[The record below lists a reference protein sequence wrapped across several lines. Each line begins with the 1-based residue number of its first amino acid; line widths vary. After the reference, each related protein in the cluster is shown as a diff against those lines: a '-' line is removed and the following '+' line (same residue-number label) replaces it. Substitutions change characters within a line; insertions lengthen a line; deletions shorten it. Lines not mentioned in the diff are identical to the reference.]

1 MTKACEKSSLWKN
14 KEYDRQ
20 IIKDLMDGVEVVRR
34 KYLIQNNAENQTK
47 FQKRQQQAQLS
58 PLVETQINGLVGKGL
73 ASGISVNS
81 DNDFINS
88 LNKNFDGFNRTIFDF
103 SRDFYKLAETYS
115 EAYAFVDFEQLEIDE
130 NGNLQN
136 ADNLRPF
143 VVILDLNSILHTRD
157 NGKECTYL
165 RFKEYKTISNGYD
178 DQEVI
183 YIKEFEKSNGKVYW
197 SLIQVIEDSEIIIIN
212 KEVYFLDYIPLIELY
227 PNGSKKMFS
236 INLFWKNCANLN
248 IGHFNA
254 YSHYLNLSKVNSIP
268 VMLVKAVGKQAGDT
282 IEFGAGTAVC
292 TDSKDGSIEFVEP
305 SGAGLN
311 GALETVKK
319 FENDINFFGL
329 NVNTGASGNPT
340 ATASA
345 IEEST
350 VNAMLSARMISLKDS
365 IDKII
370 KIIIDWESFKD
381 SSLLNAEYKV
391 ELNTEFNTKGDQ
403 LALQALLNA
412 YDRQAISKRTLT
424 DGLIK
429 LGFLDKNF
437 DYEKDA
443 EEIENA
449 ISGLNLLNNVNQE

>member
-1 MTKACEKSSLWKN
+1 MTKASEKSSFWRN
-14 KEYDRQ
+14 KEYDRE
-20 IIKDLMDGVEVVRR
+20 IIKDLMDGVDTVRK
-34 KYLIQNNAENQTK
+34 KYLIKNNAENESK
-47 FQKRQQQAQLS
+47 FQKRQAQAQLS

-81 DNDFINS
+81 QNDFINS

-130 NGNLQN
+130 NGSLINTE
-136 ADNLRPF
+136 NLRAY
-143 VVILDLNSILHTRD
+143 VVILDLDSILHTRD

-178 DQEVI
+178 DKEVI
-183 YIKEFEKSNGKVYW
+183 YIKEFKKEKGSVFW
-197 SLIQVIEDSEIIIIN
+197 SLIEVIDGEELLIIEN
-212 KEVYFLDYIPLIELY
+212 QKYFLNYIPIVELY
-227 PNGSKKMFS
+227 PNGSKKMFDVL
-236 INLFWKNCANLN
+236 LFWKNCANLN
-248 IGHFNA
+248 MGHFNA

-292 TDSKDGSIEFVEP
+292 TDSKDGSIQFVEP
-305 SGAGLN
+305 SGAGLQ
-311 GALETVKK
+311 GSLETVKK

-329 NVNTGASGNPT
+329 NVNTGNSGNPT

-345 IEEST
+345 IEEAT
-350 VNAMLSARMISLKDS
+350 VNAMLSARMISLKNA
-365 IDKII
+365 IDKIV
-370 KIIIDWESFKD
+370 KIIIEWESFKN
-381 SSLLNAEYKV
+381 SSLLNAEYTIDI
-391 ELNTEFNTKGDQ
+391 NTEFNSKGDQ

-412 YDRQAISKRTLT
+412 YDRQAISKKTLT

-429 LGFLDKNF
+429 LGFLDKDF

-443 EEIENA
+443 ELIENA
-449 ISGLNLLNNVNQE
+449 INGLNLINNAE

>member
-1 MTKACEKSSLWKN
+1 MTKASEKSSFWRN
-14 KEYDRQ
+14 KEYDRE
-20 IIKDLMDGVEVVRR
+20 IIKDLMAGVDTVRR
-34 KYLIQNNAENQTK
+34 KYLIKNNAENESK
-47 FQKRQQQAQLS
+47 FQKRQAQAQLS

-81 DNDFINS
+81 QNDFINS

-130 NGNLQN
+130 DGNLVN
-136 ADNLRPF
+136 TENLRAY
-143 VVILDLNSILHTRD
+143 VVILDLDSILHTRD

-178 DQEVI
+178 DKEVI
-183 YIKEFEKSNGKVYW
+183 YIKEFKKEKGSVYW
-197 SLIQVIEDSEIIIIN
+197 SLIEIIDGNEIIIVEN
-212 KEVYFLDYIPLIELY
+212 QKYFLNYIPIVELY
-227 PNGSKKMFS
+227 SNGSKKMFDVS
-236 INLFWKNCANLN
+236 LFWKNCANLN
-248 IGHFNA
+248 MGHFNA

-292 TDSKDGSIEFVEP
+292 TDSKDGSIQFVEP
-305 SGAGLN
+305 SGAGLQ
-311 GALETVKK
+311 GSLETVKK

-329 NVNTGASGNPT
+329 NVNTGNSGNPT

-345 IEEST
+345 IEEAT
-350 VNAMLSARMISLKDS
+350 VNSMLSARMISLKNA
-365 IDKII
+365 IDKIV
-370 KIIIDWESFKD
+370 KIIIEWESFKN
-381 SSLLNAEYKV
+381 SSLLNAEYTI
-391 ELNTEFNTKGDQ
+391 EINTEFNTKGDQ

-412 YDRQAISKRTLT
+412 YDRQAISKKTLT

-429 LGFLDKNF
+429 LGFLDKDF
-437 DYEKDA
+437 DFEKDA
-443 EEIENA
+443 ELIENA
-449 ISGLNLLNNVNQE
+449 ISGLNLINNAE